1 MNNLNTLLTKA
12 AKNDQSAF
20 QALYKEASP
29 KLLSLSLRLMNYDKE
44 AAEEVLQ
51 EAFIKIWNNAAKFD
65 TEKGV
70 AMAWMSTIVR
80 NQSFD
85 RLRSYK
91 SRPDLVEEG
100 DFETLE
106 YAANELQPEKQN
118 FYKQQ
123 LAVFKDMLDQLP
135 TEQQE
140 VVSQS
145 LIEGYSHSE
154 IAENMQLPLGT
165 VKSWLRRNLAD
176 FQKVM
181 ADKDAFG
188 F

>member
-1 MNNLNTLLTKA
+1 MNNLNKLLAKA

-29 KLLSLSLRLMNYDKE
+29 KLLSLSLRLMNYDNE

-65 TEKGV
+65 TEKGA
-70 AMAWMSTIVR
+70 AMAWMGTIVR

-91 SRPDLVEEG
+91 SRPELVEEG
-100 DFETLE
+100 DFETVE
-106 YAANELQPEKQN
+106 YTASEPQPEQQN
-118 FYKQQ
+118 FYKEQ
-123 LAVFKDMLDQLP
+123 LAVFKAVLDQLP
-135 TEQQE
+135 TQQKQ
-140 VVSQS
+140 VVTQS

-154 IAENMQLPLGT
+154 ISENMQLPLGT
-165 VKSWLRRNLAD
+165 VKSWLRRNLD
-176 FQKVM
+176 EIQKLM
-181 ADKDAFG
+181 ADKEAFG